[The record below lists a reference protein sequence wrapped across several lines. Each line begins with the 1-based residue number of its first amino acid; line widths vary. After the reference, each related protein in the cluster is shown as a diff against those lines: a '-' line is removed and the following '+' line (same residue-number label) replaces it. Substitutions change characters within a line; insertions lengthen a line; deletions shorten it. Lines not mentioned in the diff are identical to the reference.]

1 MVSNS
6 YKKLKNVWWIDL
18 EYLFLREN
26 NRTFLD
32 TRCSPFWTLMRFNA
46 IYTMPRKNYESPST
60 RYQMVEVE
68 SAFCGSSS
76 EVTNPGPQSAGLDEQ
91 SVNTG
96 FGGDFSGSEWD
107 TDPTTK

>member
-1 MVSNS
+1 
-6 YKKLKNVWWIDL
+6 
-18 EYLFLREN
+18 
-26 NRTFLD
+26 
-32 TRCSPFWTLMRFNA
+32 MRFNA

-76 EVTNPGPQSAGLDEQ
+76 TVTNPDNANGRIVEHSI
-91 SVNTG
+91 NTD

-107 TDPTTK
+107 PDPTTK